1 MLKNEARS
9 ISKAVQRLG
18 RRDPTLKWIYLSDKQ
33 LTDAKLG
40 KLADCLLAHPD
51 VVAHVFLDRNRLTD
65 ETGIK
70 MARYLAVS
78 STIQILSLDDNQLGS
93 ATYLAMA
100 AALRVN
106 SSLQILFLFDN
117 QAVDRTRIDAA
128 FVEALRLNPVRPTGS
143 LWCLY
148 TATSEFGRLKCAADI
163 LGPLSMLSQLRHC
176 DRT

>member
-1 MLKNEARS
+1 MSRRAVTIIEAT
-9 ISKAVQRLG
+9 QRLSDH
-18 RRDPTLKWIYLSDKQ
+18 DPTFKWIDLFEQEYTDLQ
-33 LTDAKLG
+33 LG
-40 KLADCLLAHPD
+40 ELADCLLAHPD